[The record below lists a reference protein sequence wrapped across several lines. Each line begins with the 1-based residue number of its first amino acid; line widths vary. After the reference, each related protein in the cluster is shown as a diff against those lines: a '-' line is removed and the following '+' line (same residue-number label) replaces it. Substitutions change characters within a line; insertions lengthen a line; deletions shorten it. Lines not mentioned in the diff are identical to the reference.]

1 MKTNTLK
8 NKLAKAGILTTLVVS
23 GSALAEAAPEVT
35 AATTQFTTFFTE
47 NANLI
52 GGAFLGAA
60 FVAIVW
66 KWLKGMSF
74 S

>member
-1 MKTNTLK
+1 MKNILK
-8 NKLAKAGILTTLVVS
+8 NKLVKAGVLATALVS
-23 GSALAEAAPEVT
+23 GSAFAEVDPGVT
-35 AATTQFTTFFTE
+35 AATAQFTSFFTD
-47 NANLI
+47 NANAI
-52 GGAFLGAA
+52 GAAFLGAA

>member
-1 MKTNTLK
+1 MKTNILK
-8 NKLAKAGILTTLVVS
+8 NKLAKAGILTTLVAS
-23 GSALAEAAPEVT
+23 GSALAEPAAEVT